1 MVSLSDIKKI
11 DNITFHTYSSYKWV
25 KDNILD
31 YPDYPGHEH
40 MVDLSYPETKHTY
53 YQDYT
58 ELTLQNSIDNTP
70 IDSMFIMP
78 GYMQYGDY
86 DNSCMV
92 ERSNYKLFLEQF
104 GDESGIFTISGA
116 YGSAGIA
123 ISLKWLLDPEN
134 EDKAQ
139 EIIECLNA
147 LSDYPCIDDEDMS
160 NMEYDAFLDALDD
173 YGVRD
178 FISACSEK
186 FNLDISD
193 YDLEKTKN
201 LIREL
206 DSTLDYPCYTIECG
220 GSCYIDTDR
229 LVDAVTL
236 EHLKPALT
244 KYEVL

>member
-1 MVSLSDIKKI
+1 MITLLDIEKI
-11 DNITFHTYSSYKWV
+11 DNITFNTYSSYKWV

-92 ERSNYKLFLEQF
+92 ERSNYKLFLEQY
-104 GDESGIFTISGA
+104 GDEPGIFTISGA

-139 EIIECLNA
+139 EIIDCLNA
-147 LSDYPCIDDEDMS
+147 LSNYPCIDDEDMS

-173 YGVRD
+173 YGIKD
-178 FISACSEK
+178 FIDKAGSK

-193 YDLEKTKN
+193 YDFDKTKQ
-201 LIREL
+201 LILEIDAHL
-206 DSTLDYPCYTIECG
+206 NYPCYEIESG
-220 GSCYIDTDR
+220 GNCYIDIDR
-229 LVDAVTL
+229 LIEPLTL
-236 EHLKPALT
+236 EQLKPVLT
-244 KYEVL
+244 DYEVI